1 MNTGCGC
8 TAESA
13 PDLTPLSVAN
23 RSGLAALRY
32 RVGTHASFF
41 ETMKARLSTF
51 VPEGATDMPPPLAG
65 LTTRDADDP
74 AIAMLDAWA
83 LIADVLTFYQERV
96 ANEGYL
102 RTAAERRS
110 IRALAALVGYAWRPG
125 VASSVYLAYG
135 VQDPGGDA
143 VVPIAAGHRV
153 QSMPESGA
161 LPQSFETSEPL
172 AARAS
177 WNRLVPRLTR
187 PQQPKKDGAPLYFKG
202 VATNLK
208 PNDPLLFVDGGAAVP
223 GALARVATVEP
234 QFKENRTKVTL
245 TTVATKRGALT
256 GTSPAPLS
264 DSDLLA
270 QLALLA
276 LPPALHPRSAANLRQ
291 DVGTSL
297 KPRADAAPQLLSL
310 FKPALRS
317 NLYAAMG
324 NAAVAPPVGIEVY
337 AFRLHAAPF
346 GSSAPLEP
354 VFDDQGRLVTRREW
368 TLLKPGPTAAQPE
381 KFELAMSAQF
391 VPNSGQKVML
401 RLSVTVGEDS
411 FSGEGLAGAGPINAT
426 SKDANETVT
435 ATVTISGSEEG
446 GADLNFKF
454 RRRHIEIDLVI
465 AADGGVTVS
474 SEECDPVATH
484 WIGDALA
491 FARGVQTSG
500 SAGPFL
506 TIKGTTGIPLASM
519 VATEEANVISLDTLD
534 EKVVRDSWVVIERSD
549 RPAAPIID
557 QVFAV
562 TTRARADY
570 GLSGR
575 TTNITLTSPSTWL
588 AKNVEGEDFA
598 TVIRGTSV
606 YADSERLD
614 LTEAPID
621 DALMGGDLELDG
633 VYGALEPGRWLLVE
647 GERVDIPH
655 IPGMKG
661 AELVMLAGT
670 EHGVSSDAPG
680 ETIRTTLKLASPL
693 AYRYALD
700 TVAIY
705 GNVVQATHG
714 ELRSEVLGS
723 GDAAQASE
731 QFALRQGPLT
741 YVSAVTPSGVQS
753 TLQVRVNDV
762 LWHEAPRLDGLG
774 PNDRNY
780 VTRSADAGKAIV
792 MFGNGTEGARLPTG
806 VDNIKAVYRTGI
818 GIAGNVPAAKVNQL
832 VMRPPGVVSVINP
845 LPASG
850 GADSEALDEARR
862 NAPLGVMALDRLV
875 SIQDYAD
882 FARTFAGVGKAA
894 TTRLAVGH
902 QQTVYLTIG
911 GADEAVLDQASD
923 LCLNL
928 AQAVRRFG
936 DPHQP
941 VLVAPGEAVLLVLVA
956 KVRVDPDYL
965 WDSVMPAVRS
975 ALLDVLG
982 YTRRDVGQ
990 DVVLSEVISTIQQVP
1005 GVDYVDVDRMDSIS
1019 AATMMDDIGR
1029 ISSDKPP
1036 KPRPDERVRARPA
1049 RLTGAGGKPHV
1060 LPAQI
1065 VYLSAAVAS
1074 LLTLTELT

>member
-1 MNTGCGC
+1 MNTGCGY
-8 TAESA
+8 TSEN
-13 PDLTPLSVAN
+13 PLDPTPLSVAN

-41 ETMKARLSTF
+41 ETMKARLATF
-51 VPEGATDMPPPLAG
+51 VPKGADIPPPLAG

-83 LIADVLTFYQERV
+83 LIADVLTFYQERI

-102 RTAAERRS
+102 HTATERRS
-110 IRALAALVGYAWRPG
+110 IRALAALVGYTWRPG

-135 VQDPGGDA
+135 VQDPGDDA
-143 VVPIAAGHRV
+143 VVPIAASHRV

-161 LPQSFETSEPL
+161 LPQSFETSKQL

-177 WNRLVPRLTR
+177 WNRLMPRQTR
-187 PQQPKKDGAPLYFKG
+187 PQQPKKKDGAALYFKG
-202 VATNLK
+202 VTTNLK
-208 PNDPLLFVDGGAAVP
+208 PNDPLLFVEDGKPVLG
-223 GALARVATVEP
+223 GLARVATVEP
-234 QFKENRTKVTL
+234 QFKEDRTKVTL
-245 TTVATKRGALT
+245 TAATAKKSTLTVT
-256 GTSPAPLS
+256 GPGPLS
-264 DSDLLA
+264 DPDLLA
-270 QLALLA
+270 QLTLLA
-276 LPPALHPRSAANLRQ
+276 LPPALHPRSAANLPQ

-310 FKPALRS
+310 FRPALRS

-324 NAAVAPPVGIEVY
+324 NAVVAPPVLIDVY

-346 GSSAPLEP
+346 GSSAPLDA
-354 VFDDQGRLVTRREW
+354 VFDDRGALVARREW
-368 TLLKPGPTAAQPE
+368 TLQKPDPRAPAPE
-381 KFELAMSAQF
+381 SFELAISAKSDGTTGNTGLLQLEVILDGHSF
-391 VPNSGQKVML
+391 KGDNSANRDQIVA
-401 RLSVTVGEDS
+401 V
-411 FSGEGLAGAGPINAT
+411 
-426 SKDANETVT
+426 SKEANETVV
-435 ATVTISGSEEG
+435 VTIGDDPDKPDVNI
-446 GADLNFKF
+446 AFTQ
-454 RRRHIEIDLVI
+454 RHIEIELAET
-465 AADGGVTVS
+465 AADKTIITTTKG
-474 SEECDPVATH
+474 CDPVALQL
-484 WIGDALA
+484 IGVAGTVGTLIRGERLSNS
-491 FARGVQTSG
+491 ARTFVR
-500 SAGPFL
+500 
-506 TIKGTTGIPLASM
+506 IKGMTRIPSASM
-519 VATEEANVISLDTLD
+519 VATEESNVISLDTVD
-534 EKVVRDSWVVIERSD
+534 EKVVRDSWIVIERSD
-549 RPAAPIID
+549 KPAAPIID
-557 QVFAV
+557 QALAV
-562 TTRARADY
+562 ITRSRADY

-575 TTNITLTSPSTWL
+575 TTYITLTGAWL
-588 AKNVEGEDFA
+588 AKKVENEDFA

-606 YADSERLD
+606 YAESERLE
-614 LTEAPID
+614 LTEAPIEV
-621 DALMGGDLELDG
+621 ALNGGELELDG
-633 VYGALEPGRWLLVE
+633 VHGALEPGRWLLVE

-661 AELVMLAGT
+661 AELVMLAGI
-670 EHGVSSDAPG
+670 EHGVSSSAPG

-723 GDAAQASE
+723 GDAAQASA

-774 PNDRNY
+774 PNDRDY
-780 VTRSADAGKAIV
+780 VTRSADGGKAIV
-792 MFGNGTEGARLPTG
+792 VFGNGTQGARLPTG
-806 VDNIKAVYRTGI
+806 VDNIKAVYRTGL
-818 GIAGNVPAAKVNQL
+818 GMAGNVPAGKVNQL

-850 GADSEALDEARR
+850 GADSEAQDEARR

-882 FARTFAGVGKAA
+882 FARTFAGVGKATA
-894 TTRLAVGH
+894 ARIAAGH
-902 QQTVYLTIG
+902 RQTVFLTIG
-911 GADEAVLDQASD
+911 GADEAVLEQASD

-928 AQAVRRFG
+928 AQAVQRFG

-956 KVRVDPDYL
+956 KVRVDSDYL

-982 YTRRDVGQ
+982 YRRRDFGQ

-1019 AATMMDDIGR
+1019 AATMMDDMGR
-1029 ISSDKPP
+1029 ISSDKAP
-1036 KPRPDERVRARPA
+1036 KPRLDERVRALPA
-1049 RLTGAGGKPHV
+1049 RLAGAGHKPQV

-1074 LLTLTELT
+1074 LLTLTELP